1 MLGQLQ
7 TPAARPGGGGW
18 GVFMCLSCA
27 CIHAGVS
34 EIHPAQARK
43 RELVPQTA
51 FDEKPHAWRL
61 ELSPA
66 FDAASVPRCRRSRLL
81 SCSLRGGVVGGWGGV
96 GGGGGSS
103 SV

>member
-43 RELVPQTA
+43 RELG
-51 FDEKPHAWRL
+51 
-61 ELSPA
+61 
-66 FDAASVPRCRRSRLL
+66 
-81 SCSLRGGVVGGWGGV
+81 RGGTFLCLMHACSKQAVALQHAVWGHMMAAVQACCRPGARAVGG
-96 GGGGGSS
+96 SA
-103 SV
+103 